1 MKLRSLLR
9 SRILPLAALLAL
21 AAPPSRAAV
30 EIITFGKDNVAKP
43 SYADDHIST
52 SSVSEK
58 LITLGCGD
66 SVGVNITKWGEP
78 QSSYSFNDDAVY
90 RPTGIKWD
98 DNVLSQVEDALGI
111 SVATICTDFNAYPGL
126 GGLSLNLSGTHQV
139 GDRIDVFIL
148 GHLTPS
154 SSIPYNI
161 GFTSGLD
168 NASLSYAKTL
178 THSSCTGFYSSLN
191 SSKVEKM
198 QGGVSD
204 YICLRVQGTLM
215 NDCTVNI
222 PLSFTSGGTTYYP
235 YSVGAILYTYDVP
248 EPSSSVLALSG
259 LLLLLRRRRRG

>member
-9 SRILPLAALLAL
+9 SRILPIAALLAL

-30 EIITFGKDNVAKP
+30 EIITFGKDDVAKP
-43 SYADDHIST
+43 SYANDQIST
-52 SSVSEK
+52 SSVPEEP
-58 LITLGCGD
+58 ITLSCGD
-66 SVGVNITKWGEP
+66 SVEVNVTKWGEP
-78 QSSYSFNDDAVY
+78 QSSSSFNDDAVY

-178 THSSCTGFYSSLN
+178 THSSCTGFYSSLK
-191 SSKVEKM
+191 SRVEK
-198 QGGVSD
+198 QQAGDPD
-204 YICLRVQGTLM
+204 YICLRVQGTLT
-215 NDCTVNI
+215 NSCTVNI
-222 PLSFTSGGTTYYP
+222 PLSYTSGGTTYYP
-235 YSVGAILYTYDVP
+235 YSVGVILYTYDVP
-248 EPSSSVLALSG
+248 EPSSSFLALSG